1 MSHKSVDYKLAAIGD
16 YLKYRNYS
24 ETSRR
29 FNCPRTSLMRW
40 VNKYNNTNSVS
51 RKKRINISYKVTKY
65 QVNFALKLVEKNP
78 QISMISLLA
87 KMKTKYSN
95 LNITPQHLGQIIRD
109 NNITRKRTKIRHY
122 PKTRYGKSIDFI
134 KELKEFY
141 KKVSKIN
148 LSKIISI
155 DETSIHAQ
163 IINNYSRCELGKR
176 CVKKLQIM
184 LFLKNIH

>member
-1 MSHKSVDYKLAAIGD
+1 
-16 YLKYRNYS
+16 
-24 ETSRR
+24 
-29 FNCPRTSLMRW
+29 
-40 VNKYNNTNSVS
+40 
-51 RKKRINISYKVTKY
+51 
-65 QVNFALKLVEKNP
+65 
-78 QISMISLLA
+78 
-87 KMKTKYSN
+87 MKTKYSN
-95 LNITPQHLGQIIRD
+95 LDITQQHLGKIIRD

-148 LSKIISI
+148 LSKIISV

-176 CVKKLQIM
+176 CVKKTTNNAVFKKYTLICAINHKGIIGWELYEQGGINSERM
-184 LFLKNIH
+184 VEFIKNI